1 MQALAVKAYGEVRNR
16 TADNKSLEHALFDQ
30 ITDALRDVAGQEKT
44 DAAKWADAVNRNLEL
59 WTILTTDLLHPDNQL
74 PEPTRK
80 SLLELSVFVR
90 RHSMQVLSGDAQLAD
105 LIEINESIMQGRSNR
120 ACLTRRFSFPAH
132 Y

>member
-30 ITDALRDVAGQEKT
+30 ITDALRDVAGQERT

-74 PEPTRK
+74 PEPIRK

-90 RHSMQVLSGDAQLAD
+90 RHSMQVLSGDAQVAD
-105 LIEINESIMQGRSNR
+105 LIEINESIMQGLK
-120 ACLTRRFSFPAH
+120 AT
-132 Y
+132 

>member
-30 ITDALRDVAGQEKT
+30 ITDALRDAVDQEKT

-74 PEPTRK
+74 PEATRK

-105 LIEINESIMQGRSNR
+105 LIEINESIMQGLK
-120 ACLTRRFSFPAH
+120 AT
-132 Y
+132 

>member
-1 MQALAVKAYGEVRNR
+1 LQALAVKAYGEVRNR

-30 ITDALRDVAGQEKT
+30 ITDALRDVAGQERT

-74 PEPTRK
+74 PEPIRK

-90 RHSMQVLSGDAQLAD
+90 RHSMQVLSGDAQVAD
-105 LIEINESIMQGRSNR
+105 LIEINESIMQGLK
-120 ACLTRRFSFPAH
+120 AT
-132 Y
+132 

>member
-1 MQALAVKAYGEVRNR
+1 LQALAVKAYGEVRNR

-74 PEPTRK
+74 PEPIRK

-90 RHSMQVLSGDAQLAD
+90 RHSMQVLSGDAQVAD
-105 LIEINESIMQGRSNR
+105 LIEINESIMQGLK
-120 ACLTRRFSFPAH
+120 AT
-132 Y
+132 

>member
-74 PEPTRK
+74 PEPIRK

-90 RHSMQVLSGDAQLAD
+90 RHSMQVLSGDAQVAD
-105 LIEINESIMQGRSNR
+105 LIEINESIMQGLK
-120 ACLTRRFSFPAH
+120 AT
-132 Y
+132 

>member
-1 MQALAVKAYGEVRNR
+1 MQALAVKAYGETRNR

-30 ITDALRDVAGQEKT
+30 ITESLREVVDQEKT

-59 WTILTTDLLHPDNQL
+59 WTVLTTDLLHPDNKL
-74 PEPTRK
+74 PEAIRK

-105 LIEINESIMQGRSNR
+105 LIEINESIMQRLK
-120 ACLTRRFSFPAH
+120 AT
-132 Y
+132 